1 MNLMPDP
8 LHPAVD
14 HFPIVL
20 ILLGAVAAIVAAI
33 WRGGHLPRFGAV
45 LLGLGALGAWGGSG
59 IR

>member
-8 LHPAVD
+8 LRPAVD

-33 WRGGHLPRFGAV
+33 WRGGHLPRFAAV
-45 LLGLGALGAWGGSG
+45 LLGLGALGA
-59 IR
+59 